1 MIHPFSAAKRLR
13 FARGPFRIARV
24 RPGLAIPGHGDF
36 GFGPLGAFDH
46 GDLQPGLY
54 IPMHPHHN
62 DEILSYLVEGELI
75 HRDSHGYEA
84 RVTPQNM
91 MVMNAGAEIWHEE
104 RMDEAGPETH
114 MLQIF
119 VRPHTPELD
128 SDVSFGDPGDFIPGA
143 WRAITGPDGPLVV
156 RNRVWIFDRQAKA
169 EEEIT
174 LPAPPQDGLA
184 AWLYLF
190 SGELQGEGLTLKP
203 GDGFALMPEDEA
215 PALTAQADSR
225 VVLFWV
231 DLAAPA
237 VKTGTLSG

>member
-1 MIHPFSAAKRLR
+1 
-13 FARGPFRIARV
+13 
-24 RPGLAIPGHGDF
+24 
-36 GFGPLGAFDH
+36 
-46 GDLQPGLY
+46 
-54 IPMHPHHN
+54 
-62 DEILSYLVEGELI
+62 VEGELI

-84 RVTPQNM
+84 RVTPQNL

-128 SDVSFGDPGDFIPGA
+128 SHVSFGDPGDLIPGV
-143 WRAITGPDGPLVV
+143 WRPIAGPHGPLAM
-156 RNRVWIFDRQAKA
+156 RNRVWVFDRQAQA
-169 EEEIT
+169 EEELT
-174 LPAPPQDGLA
+174 LPAPPEDGLA
-184 AWLYLF
+184 AWVYVF
-190 SGELQGEGLTLKP
+190 SGELQGEGFSLSA
-203 GDGFALMPEDEA
+203 GDGFALLPGDE
-215 PALTAQADSR
+215 PPQVQAKAESR